1 MIKLRREHHMKRFT
15 KALAAVLTM
24 CSVAAV
30 PVFAEPSVQSIKNEK
45 QEAEAEMNSLQN
57 ELEDTLASINNI
69 ETQMIEKGE
78 AIIQATE
85 DLEEAELQS
94 EAQYEAMKKRI
105 VAMYE
110 NGDSSMITMI
120 FESGSIA
127 EMLKTAENVQS
138 IHEYD
143 RRELQRYVETTEK
156 VANLKETLES
166 EMEYLEALQADFA
179 EQKESLTAM
188 IDEKKSEIADFDAQ
202 LEEAARK
209 AAEEAE
215 RKRAEEEK
223 NRQEA
228 EKNNQSNNNTNN
240 SSNNNSNNSNSSNN
254 SGNSGGS
261 QNNAGSGDR
270 SVAQQIVNAAYSYI
284 GVPYVWGGTSYNGI
298 DCSGLTQAAHR
309 AAGISIPR
317 VSGAQAASGKKVAS
331 LADALPGDVI
341 CYPGHVAIYIGNE
354 QVIHAPTE
362 GQKVKVAS
370 VYMSSSQPIT
380 AIRRY
385 W

>member
-1 MIKLRREHHMKRFT
+1 MRKIT
-15 KALAAVLTM
+15 KSLVALVTM
-24 CSVAAV
+24 CSIVAG
-30 PVFAEPSVQSIKNEK
+30 PVFAAPSINSIKNDK
-45 QEAEAEMNSLQN
+45 KEAEAEMNSLQN
-57 ELEDTLASINNI
+57 ELEETLADINRI

-85 DLEEAELQS
+85 DLEQAQVQS
-94 EAQYEAMKKRI
+94 EEQYEAMKKRI

-110 NGDSSMITMI
+110 SGDTSMIAMI
-120 FESGSIA
+120 FESGSFA
-127 EMLKTAENVQS
+127 EMLKAAENVQS

-143 RRELQRYVETTEK
+143 RRELQKYVETTQK

-166 EMEYLEALQADFA
+166 EMEYLESLQVDFK
-179 EQKESLTAM
+179 EQKESLTKM
-188 IDEKKSEIADFDAQ
+188 IAEKESEIADFDAQ
-202 LEEAARK
+202 LEEAMRK
-209 AAEEAE
+209 AAEEEE
-215 RKRAEEEK
+215 RRRREEEEK
-223 NRQEA
+223 
-228 EKNNQSNNNTNN
+228 KNQQNNNNDN
-240 SSNNNSNNSNSSNN
+240 SNNNSNNNKPS
-254 SGNSGGS
+254 SGNSGNT
-261 QNNAGSGDR
+261 QNNAGTGDR

-284 GVPYVWGGTSYNGI
+284 GVPYVWGGTSYKGI

-317 VSGAQAASGKKVAS
+317 VSGAQAGGGKRVAS
-331 LADALPGDVI
+331 LSQALPGDVI

-354 QVIHAPTE
+354 QVIHAPTT

-370 VYMSSSQPIT
+370 VYMGSSQPIT

>member
-1 MIKLRREHHMKRFT
+1 MRKIT
-15 KALAAVLTM
+15 KSLVALVTM
-24 CSVAAV
+24 CSIVAG
-30 PVFAEPSVQSIKNEK
+30 PVFAAPSINSIKNDK
-45 QEAEAEMNSLQN
+45 KEAEAEMNALQN
-57 ELEDTLASINNI
+57 ELEETLANINRI

-85 DLEEAELQS
+85 DLEQAQMQS
-94 EAQYEAMKKRI
+94 EEQYEAMKKRI

-110 NGDSSMITMI
+110 SGDTSMIAMI
-120 FESGSIA
+120 FESGSFA
-127 EMLKTAENVQS
+127 EMLKAAENVQS

-143 RRELQRYVETTEK
+143 RRELQKYVETTQK

-166 EMEYLEALQADFA
+166 EMEYLKTLQEDFE
-179 EQKESLTAM
+179 EQKASLTKM
-188 IDEKKSEIADFDAQ
+188 IAEKESEIADFDAQ
-202 LEEAARK
+202 LEEATRK
-209 AAEEAE
+209 AAEEEE
-215 RKRAEEEK
+215 RRRREEEEK
-223 NRQEA
+223 
-228 EKNNQSNNNTNN
+228 KNQQNNNSNNN
-240 SSNNNSNNSNSSNN
+240 SSNNNNNSNNN
-254 SGNSGGS
+254 RPSSGNT
-261 QNNAGSGDR
+261 QNNAGTGDR

-317 VSGAQAASGKKVAS
+317 VSGAQAGSGKRVAS
-331 LADALPGDVI
+331 LSQALPGDII

-362 GQKVKVAS
+362 GQRVKVAS
-370 VYMSSSQPIT
+370 VYMGSSQPIT